1 MWTICIVRVCFLIRR
16 WKSTGLYLINAPSTV
31 PDDFPKLCGPHVRI
45 GPWYRIRAAN
55 KRRSS
60 SHYSLLS
67 HKYRVLDRDYT
78 GRPMSSLIWTSS
90 LASLLILKKE
100 KKKKRSQKWH
110 VWLRLKVWGNKSDLF
125 CHLSKLNC
133 TAQKNWGQICFAW
146 QVPGKPLLNWIIM
159 PLKKNKIIK
168 TPKSKSLSRA
178 L

>member
-100 KKKKRSQKWH
+100 KKKKK
-110 VWLRLKVWGNKSDLF
+110 GAKSDMF
-125 CHLSKLNC
+125 DYVWRYGEINPICFVTCLSW
-133 TAQKNWGQICFAW
+133 TAQRRRTGDRF
-146 QVPGKPLLNWIIM
+146 VLPGRFLANRYLIE
-159 PLKKNKIIK
+159 
-168 TPKSKSLSRA
+168 LSCR
-178 L
+178 